1 MPVDAEIA
9 HIIGDSSMSRSINAS
24 AHKSEA
30 EDPLCKQGLVV
41 GKANSMC
48 GGGET
53 ALLLASL
60 CHTSAPMVQMT
71 FPNWS
76 ADRKRRAHL
85 GFDSAKV
92 ITCLAKLGADLER
105 RTRLDDYGLTPFL
118 SATRGSNHPGLEAL
132 KAVGADVNAKA
143 GFDGS
148 SALAMIATIPAA
160 MGSTAATLR
169 VLRSLGCDPNQR
181 DNYFRLPIEM
191 CTVGGDCD
199 KVRALVDMGANADWP
214 RLWEM
219 AQVHPMLAQSGRKAA
234 MLRCLDELSQ
244 QARGK
249 PASAALT
256 VPGPYVSPL
265 FRAAAAAAPEKGH
278 RHWACQLK
286 RVDIASVKELRA
298 MILAAGGTDR
308 GLIEKS
314 ELRARARECLAAKL
328 EPEEKAEEVD

>member
-1 MPVDAEIA
+1 M
-9 HIIGDSSMSRSINAS
+9 
-24 AHKSEA
+24 
-30 EDPLCKQGLVV
+30 
-41 GKANSMC
+41 
-48 GGGET
+48 
-53 ALLLASL
+53 
-60 CHTSAPMVQMT
+60 
-71 FPNWS
+71 
-76 ADRKRRAHL
+76 
-85 GFDSAKV
+85 
-92 ITCLAKLGADLER
+92 
-105 RTRLDDYGLTPFL
+105 
-118 SATRGSNHPGLEAL
+118 
-132 KAVGADVNAKA
+132 NAKA

-249 PASAALT
+249 TASAALA

-328 EPEEKAEEVD
+328 EPEETAEEVD

>member
-1 MPVDAEIA
+1 
-9 HIIGDSSMSRSINAS
+9 
-24 AHKSEA
+24 
-30 EDPLCKQGLVV
+30 
-41 GKANSMC
+41 
-48 GGGET
+48 
-53 ALLLASL
+53 
-60 CHTSAPMVQMT
+60 
-71 FPNWS
+71 
-76 ADRKRRAHL
+76 
-85 GFDSAKV
+85 
-92 ITCLAKLGADLER
+92 
-105 RTRLDDYGLTPFL
+105 
-118 SATRGSNHPGLEAL
+118 
-132 KAVGADVNAKA
+132 
-143 GFDGS
+143 
-148 SALAMIATIPAA
+148 
-160 MGSTAATLR
+160 
-169 VLRSLGCDPNQR
+169 
-181 DNYFRLPIEM
+181 LPIEM

-249 PASAALT
+249 PASAALA
-256 VPGPYVSPL
+256 VPAPYVSPL

-328 EPEEKAEEVD
+328 EPEETAEEVD